1 LIPARRVA
9 SRARSRARCLLGG
22 GLSVFLPAFFLLSL
36 LAGCGGKASRRPDI
50 LLIVV
55 DTLRY
60 DHLGAYGY
68 GRPTSP
74 EIDSRLAA
82 RGVLVRSAYAQAPWT
97 LPSMASLHSGRRAE
111 ELLDD
116 KGQPS
121 GIPEPVATLAER
133 LQAGGY
139 RTAAFIANPTMHRG
153 NGFAQ
158 GFDDF
163 ETAPYE
169 LASMSRHADDINGKA
184 LPWLQRRGEERD
196 RPPYFL
202 YLHYLD
208 PHDPYD
214 NADIVDGKSPFFPE
228 YAGKLRGGDVHGL
241 YLGAVE
247 LAAGPAEREQDL
259 KQLAALYDSEV
270 RYVDRRIGEVL
281 AALPAERLASTL
293 IALTADHGEELFDHG
308 GFKHGET
315 LYEELIHVP
324 LIFRWDGRLPAG
336 AKLGGTVRLLDL
348 MPTFLAAAGSTA
360 AGIGGPVLPAEPE
373 GARPREGIDLLPA
386 LAGGALPELPA
397 FVRHFAGGPLRLA
410 RIAGG
415 RKEILFDRHGP
426 VAPADEQER
435 KLWQRDVGR
444 LARHELYDLAAD
456 PREKRDLA
464 AAGETGSPG
473 ELWADLDPWLD
484 GLRLAVA
491 GLEGCER
498 VEGELEIAGGEL
510 RVRPLFLAA
519 ADVFAHEGKRLSFA
533 FRGEKLPKGL
543 LVAGELER
551 VEKAAA
557 RCDGKPLAIAVGG
570 QGAAATAPLELRAL
584 LAAPQERPLEA
595 GGGLSLWLRRP
606 AVVLGGGER
615 DEETAKRLKALGYT
629 G

>member
-1 LIPARRVA
+1 
-9 SRARSRARCLLGG
+9 LLA
-22 GLSVFLPAFFLLSL
+22 FLF
-36 LAGCGGKASRRPDI
+36 AGCGGEASRRPDI

-133 LQAGGY
+133 LQTGGY

-184 LPWLQRRGEERD
+184 LPWLQRMGEEQD
-196 RPPYFL
+196 RPPFFL

-214 NADIVDGKSPFFPE
+214 NSDIVDGKSPFFPE

-247 LAAGPAEREQDL
+247 LAARPAEREQDL
-259 KQLAALYDSEV
+259 EQLKALYDSEV

-281 AALPAERLASTL
+281 AALPAERLESTL

-336 AKLGGTVRLLDL
+336 SRLGGTVRLLDL
-348 MPTFLAAAGSTA
+348 MPTFLAAAGIGA
-360 AGIGGPVLPAEPE
+360 AGSGGAVLPAEPE
-373 GARPREGIDLLPA
+373 GARPREGVDLLPA

-397 FVRHFAGGPLRLA
+397 FARHFAGGPLRLA

-426 VAPADEQER
+426 VVPADEQER
-435 KLWQRDVGR
+435 KLWQRDVRR

-464 AAGETGSPG
+464 AAGENGSPG

-484 GLRLAVA
+484 GLRLTVA
-491 GLEGCER
+491 DLEGCER
-498 VEGELEIAGGEL
+498 VEGELEIAGDEL
-510 RVRPLFLAA
+510 RVRPLFLAEG
-519 ADVFAHEGKRLSFA
+519 DVFALEGKRLSFA
-533 FRGEKLPKGL
+533 LSGEKLPKGL
-543 LVAGELER
+543 LIQGGLER

-557 RCDGKPLAIAVGG
+557 RCDGKPLEVAAGG
-570 QGAAATAPLELRAL
+570 QATVATGSLELRAL

-595 GGGLSLWLRRP
+595 GGGALSLWLRRP

-615 DEETAKRLKALGYT
+615 DEETRKRLKALGYT

>member
-1 LIPARRVA
+1 M
-9 SRARSRARCLLGG
+9 
-22 GLSVFLPAFFLLSL
+22 L
-36 LAGCGGKASRRPDI
+36 LAGCGSESARRPDI

-55 DTLRY
+55 DTLRF
-60 DHLGAYGY
+60 DRLGAYGY

-82 RGVLVRSAYAQAPWT
+82 RGVLVQSAYAQAPWT
-97 LPSMASLHSGRRAE
+97 LPSMASMHSGRRAE
-111 ELLDD
+111 EMLDD

-139 RTAAFIANPTMHRG
+139 STAAFVANPTMHRG

-158 GFDDF
+158 GFDTF

-169 LASMSRHADDINGKA
+169 IASMSRHADDINGKA
-184 LPWLQRRGEERD
+184 LPWLRRMEAERG

-208 PHDPYD
+208 PHDPYE
-214 NADIVDGKSPFFPE
+214 NSDIVDGKSAFFPD

-241 YLGAVE
+241 YLGTVE
-247 LAAGPAEREQDL
+247 LDPRPAEREQDL
-259 KQLAALYDSEV
+259 RQLAALYDSEV
-270 RYVDRRIGEVL
+270 RYVDRHIGEVL
-281 AALPAERLASTL
+281 AALPEERLESTL
-293 IALTADHGEELFDHG
+293 IVLTADHGEELFDHG

-336 AKLGGTVRLLDL
+336 ARLEGTVRLLDL
-348 MPTFLAAAGSTA
+348 MPTFLSA
-360 AGIGGPVLPAEPE
+360 AGIGAAGGTVAPAEPE
-373 GARPREGIDLLPA
+373 NARPRQGVDLLPA
-386 LAGGALPELPA
+386 LSGGKMPELPA
-397 FVRHFAGGPLRLA
+397 FARHFAGGPLRLA

-426 VAPADEQER
+426 VVPADDQER

-444 LARHELYDLAAD
+444 LARHELYDLVAD
-456 PREKRDLA
+456 PGERRDLA
-464 AAGETGSPG
+464 AAGEGGSPR
-473 ELWADLDPWLD
+473 ELWADLDPWLE

-491 GLEGCER
+491 DLEGCAR
-498 VEGELEIAGGEL
+498 VEGELELAGDDL
-510 RVRPLFLAA
+510 RARPLFLAA
-519 ADVFAHEGKRLSFA
+519 EDVFAWDGKRLSFA
-533 FRGEKLPKGL
+533 FKGEKLPKGL
-543 LVAGELER
+543 LIQGGLER
-551 VEKAAA
+551 VEKAAV
-557 RCDGKPLAIAVGG
+557 RCDGKPLEVVAGG
-570 QGAAATAPLELRAL
+570 QGAVAAGPLELRAL
-584 LAAPQERPLEA
+584 LAAPEERPLA
-595 GGGLSLWLRRP
+595 ASGGRLSLWLRRP